1 MYTLLYSLLVGIS
14 LRERGQIPSLPLE
27 EKSNN
32 HFFYNQVNFGST
44 HYLIV
49 LLRRHEWVWVCRC
62 TFLFFPFHPP
72 PPPPLVIVST
82 RIVTGI
88 ICIVYVYSVC
98 VRISVAQKI
107 AKLLGLNPSDFEKAL
122 LRPRIKTGRDYT
134 VRSQNKEQVS

>member
-14 LRERGQIPSLPLE
+14 LRERGANTLPPSPLKKNQITIFFIIKQTLVPPITSLC
-27 EKSNN
+27 SSGGMSG
-32 HFFYNQVNFGST
+32 FGSVG
-44 HYLIV
+44 V
-49 LLRRHEWVWVCRC
+49 LFCFSLS
-62 TFLFFPFHPP
+62 T